1 MTFARNMKIALLSLA
16 LFLPIIAMAE
26 RPMNEL
32 PMYGGQHDPAVER
45 NPDFSKDAAK
55 RGWKA
60 FYEGD
65 LDTAIKRFNQAW
77 MFDRENPEVYWGFG
91 LLMGQRASQEEP
103 KKNLEES
110 IRFLKMA
117 VDRDKKNGRIL
128 GDLGF
133 SYTLLGHYLESNEES
148 GKESFEKARELFPA
162 AFNLDSEYPPIV
174 ANWSVFCFYTKDY
187 ETAKKKA
194 DEATKMGYKLSP
206 EYLQDLENKLR

>member
-1 MTFARNMKIALLSLA
+1 MKIALLSLA

-162 AFNLDSEYPPIV
+162 AFNLLWGES
-174 ANWSVFCFYTKDY
+174 
-187 ETAKKKA
+187 
-194 DEATKMGYKLSP
+194 
-206 EYLQDLENKLR
+206 LQERSLFL

>member
-1 MTFARNMKIALLSLA
+1 MKIALLSLA
-16 LFLPIIAMAE
+16 LFLPIIAMAG
-26 RPMNEL
+26 RPVNEL
-32 PMYGGQHDPAVER
+32 PMNGGQHDPTVAR
-45 NPDFSKDAAK
+45 NLDFSKDAAK

-60 FYEGD
+60 YYEGD
-65 LDTAIKRFNQAW
+65 LDTSIKRFNQAW

-128 GDLGF
+128 GDLAF
-133 SYTLLGHYLESNEES
+133 SYTLLGHYLESNKES
-148 GKESFEKARELFPA
+148 GKESFEKARVLFPA
-162 AFNLDSEYPPIV
+162 AFKLDSKYPSMV

-187 ETAKKKA
+187 KTAKKKA

-206 EYLQDLENKLR
+206 EYLQDLENKLK

>member
-1 MTFARNMKIALLSLA
+1 MKIALLSVA
-16 LFLPIIAMAE
+16 LLLPIIAMAE

-32 PMYGGQHDPAVER
+32 PMYGGQHDPTVER
-45 NPDFSKDAAK
+45 NPDFSKDVAK

-60 FYEGD
+60 YYEGD

-103 KKNLEES
+103 KANLEQS

-117 VDRDKKNGRIL
+117 VDRDKENGRIL
-128 GDLGF
+128 GDLAF

-148 GKESFEKARELFPA
+148 GKESFEKARGLFPA
-162 AFNLDSEYPPIV
+162 AFELVPKYPPIV
-174 ANWSVFCFYTKDY
+174 ANWSVFYFYTQDY
-187 ETAKKKA
+187 KAAKKKA
-194 DEATKMGYKLSP
+194 DEATKMGYRLSP
-206 EYLQDLENKLR
+206 EYLKDLNDKLK